1 MRVLI
6 YGLPGAGKTY
16 LAKKLCEYL
25 GDNIA
30 WFNAD
35 IVREEANDWDFSDEG
50 RQRQSERM
58 LRLCKEAEAEGKVA
72 VADFVAPF
80 FQARLDFN
88 ADYEV
93 FVDTIKEGRFEDTNK
108 VFERSAVTMSWQN
121 ESRYHIT
128 EWNDIDAKNIAW
140 IIGNKYIW
148 NNQSPTTQMLGR
160 FQPWHDGH
168 QALLDRA
175 MAKHGQV
182 ALLIRDMPTSESN
195 PYTAQQVKDNLQEKL
210 TKYAGRVKIIIVPNI
225 LNITYGRDVG
235 YKIEKE
241 SFSKDVEDISA
252 KKIRNAMKKD
262 DG

>member
-1 MRVLI
+1 
-6 YGLPGAGKTY
+6 
-16 LAKKLCEYL
+16 
-25 GDNIA
+25 
-30 WFNAD
+30 
-35 IVREEANDWDFSDEG
+35 
-50 RQRQSERM
+50 M

-80 FQARLDFN
+80 FQSRLDFN
-88 ADYEV
+88 ADYEI

-121 ESRYHIT
+121 QDRYHIT

-140 IIGNKYIW
+140 ILGEKYIW

-168 QALLDRA
+168 QALFDRA
-175 MAKHGQV
+175 MDKHGQV
-182 ALLIRDMPTSESN
+182 ALLIRDMPTSENN
-195 PYTAQQVKDNLQEKL
+195 PYTAQQVQDNLRQKL

-235 YKIEKE
+235 YKIEQE
-241 SFSKDVEDISA
+241 SFSKEVEDISA
-252 KKIRNAMKKD
+252 TKIRNSMKND
-262 DG
+262 EG

>member
-1 MRVLI
+1 M
-6 YGLPGAGKTY
+6 GLPGSGKTT
-16 LAKKLCEYL
+16 LANELAPLLNAKRL
-25 GDNIA
+25 
-30 WFNAD
+30 NAD
-35 IVREEANDWDFSDEG
+35 EVRKEANDWDFSEEG
-50 RQRQSERM
+50 RKRQAKRM
-58 LRLCKEAEAEGKVA
+58 ADFALKLQKDNNYV
-72 VADFVAPF
+72 VADFICPTPE
-80 FQARLDFN
+80 ARSLFPS
-88 ADYEV
+88 DYV
-93 FVDTIKEGRFEDTNK
+93 VWVDTIKEGRFEDTNK

-235 YKIEKE
+235 YTITKETLSKEIE
-241 SFSKDVEDISA
+241 SISA
-252 KKIRNAMKKD
+252 TKIRNSL
-262 DG
+262 DGKN